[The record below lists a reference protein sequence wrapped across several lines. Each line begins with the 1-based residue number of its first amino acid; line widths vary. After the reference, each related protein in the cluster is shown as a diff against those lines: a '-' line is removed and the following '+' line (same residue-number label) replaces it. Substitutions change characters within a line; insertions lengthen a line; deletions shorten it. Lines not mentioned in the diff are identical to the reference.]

1 MEIERSP
8 SSTTLVNAFNYAI
21 GRMTYA
27 VQPTAEDI
35 RFFAKQGLFATSELT
50 FMIDEINRRWGIGA
64 LGMKPDTEQW
74 LETLEV
80 LKTVRGQD
88 V

>member
-1 MEIERSP
+1 MQIERTV
-8 SSTTLVNAFNYAI
+8 SSTTLVNAFNYAV

-35 RFFAKQGLFATSELT
+35 RFFAGQGVFSQSELT
-50 FMIDEINRRWGIGA
+50 FMIDEINRRYSVNA
-64 LGMKPDTEQW
+64 LGMDVDKAEW
-74 LETLEV
+74 LKTLDV
-80 LKTVRGQD
+80 LKEVRGN